1 MSASNGSFAAPITP
15 DLNKEAEAFLVR
27 IAAGAG
33 VLALVNPTQPQS
45 SFTAF
50 NVSNNWIRLGY
61 NWSPGIISL
70 GAASARVSLIPPG
83 GTFSADGAD
92 EGATD
97 SAPGAIGF
105 VDSIAVTP
113 VDVPV
118 AAGVTE
124 GSTLT
129 AAAAAQAGYVAINF
143 LTA

>member
-33 VLALVNPTQPQS
+33 VAAVVNPAQPQS
-45 SFTAF
+45 AFTAF
-50 NVSNNWIRLGY
+50 NISNNYVRLTY
-61 NWSPGIISL
+61 TWSAGIISL
-70 GAASARVSLIPPG
+70 GTAATRVSIIPPG

-97 SAPGAIGF
+97 SAPGSIGF
-105 VDSIAVTP
+105 VDSISVVP

-124 GSTLT
+124 VGTLT
-129 AAAAAQAGYVAINF
+129 AAAAAQAGYVAVNF
-143 LTA
+143 ITC